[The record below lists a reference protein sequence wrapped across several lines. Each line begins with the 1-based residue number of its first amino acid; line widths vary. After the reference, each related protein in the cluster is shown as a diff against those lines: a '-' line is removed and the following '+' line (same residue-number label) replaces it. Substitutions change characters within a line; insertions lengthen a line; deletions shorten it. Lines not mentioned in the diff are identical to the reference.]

1 MSTEAANGN
10 RPRWTNQLDFI
21 RKEILVKVQK
31 HQHSWPF
38 QKPVD
43 PVALALPDYY
53 EVVKKPMDL
62 STIKKKFDTYQYNSG
77 AEALSD
83 FEVMFSNCYLYNKP
97 TDDVTLMCQAVESAF
112 KDLVKRMNS
121 DPTLRS
127 ELEADPPQQPSKV
140 KKSKPGKKQRPP
152 AAKKEPAAKAEA
164 SEEVTSRL
172 GSSNTSSSSRENF
185 QSANKR
191 RGVKRPSGTPVD
203 TDGSICSEPENKKP
217 KKRRRWV
224 SGAKG
229 VIDALFAPEHQSVCY
244 LFYEPVDYKKL
255 QLPDYPKIIT
265 HPMDMGTVRQKL
277 VDGKYSDPMEVQ
289 KDMELMFHNCYRYN
303 PPSNAVVRAAKKLDT
318 IFHKKWNIYLTTLES
333 HEQEEAEAR
342 SNQKPEIKSEAE
354 SDESGSEGDNEE
366 EDEEIKDEEENDEDV
381 FDQENENSNA
391 ASEVSKSSK
400 TAEERTSEDDLDDEL
415 DYINERLA
423 EILSEVA
430 SLTERQQKLLIL
442 HQRKH
447 NKLVKK
453 DETSRSG
460 RVRKPTEAEL
470 LHREQTR
477 NPPREQPP
485 QVIVPKQRNPSAK
498 KTSKYQRQESASK
511 SIKEES
517 LPETENT
524 EEKEKMTYDE
534 KRKLSLNINRLPK
547 EKLRKVVTIIQK
559 HEPNL
564 KDTKPDEIEI
574 DFETLRPVTL
584 RALETFVKRVLRE
597 SRDSRPSKSRQLA
610 KELEDKIARNQ
621 QQVAK
626 LDKELGIKPR
636 ANNKRNLDTSVD
648 SVQSSSSSSDSSS
661 SESGSD
667 SSDSETS
674 ETEQEEQK
682 KKSLSPEPELET
694 KVEPKRERLTPPPSS
709 PASVLQTN
717 GHASRSPEAVKESA
731 PVESDANK
739 LSVNDDDSQRL
750 PTTKLEVETS
760 PPVQNSDDSQF
771 VKPINN
777 NTTEKAT
784 RSVKTP
790 DNRIG
795 GAWSF
800 GSPADPSP
808 EKKVAVS
815 DDNRTLN
822 EFKLLADQKRRR
834 EEILKKDVPDVKVSP
849 PTDNV
854 FSTILGEPSISVSKA
869 PILGLPEEDDEEQ
882 KRKRNEAREAAK
894 RSRQKAVPI
903 FDLNDAGDLMSE
915 FEETVNGFR

>member
-127 ELEADPPQQPSKV
+127 ELEVNLEINITLPTKV

-152 AAKKEPAAKAEA
+152 AAKKEPAEKAEA

-172 GSSNTSSSSRENF
+172 GSSNSSSNSRENF
-185 QSANKR
+185 HKR

-217 KKRRRWV
+217 KKRRRWL

-229 VIDALFAPEHQSVCY
+229 AIDALFAPEYQSVSY

-255 QLPDYPKIIT
+255 KLPDYPKIIT

-303 PPSNAVVRAAKKLDT
+303 PPSNSVVKAAKKLDT
-318 IFHKKWNIYLTTLES
+318 IFHKIWNIYLRTLES
-333 HEQEEAEAR
+333 HGEEEVEAH
-342 SNQKPEIKSEAE
+342 SNQKPEVKSEAE
-354 SDESGSEGDNEE
+354 SVESGSEGDNEE
-366 EDEEIKDEEENDEDV
+366 EEEEDKDEEDDDEEV

-391 ASEVSKSSK
+391 ASEVSKSPK
-400 TAEERTSEDDLDDEL
+400 TAEERTSEDDLDNEL
-415 DYINERLA
+415 DYINDRLA

-430 SLTERQQKLLIL
+430 SLTEK
-442 HQRKH
+442 
-447 NKLVKK
+447 
-453 DETSRSG
+453 
-460 RVRKPTEAEL
+460 
-470 LHREQTR
+470 
-477 NPPREQPP
+477 QPP
-485 QVIVPKQRNPSAK
+485 QIILPKQRNPSAK

-517 LPETENT
+517 FVEAENP

-597 SRDSRPSKSRQLA
+597 SRDSRPSKS
-610 KELEDKIARNQ
+610 
-621 QQVAK
+621 
-626 LDKELGIKPR
+626 
-636 ANNKRNLDTSVD
+636 
-648 SVQSSSSSSDSSS
+648 SSDSSS

-682 KKSLSPEPELET
+682 KKSLSPELEIKT
-694 KVEPKRERLTPPPSS
+694 KVEPERERLTPPPSS
-709 PASVLQTN
+709 PTSVLQTN
-717 GHASRSPEAVKESA
+717 GHGSTSPEAVKEST
-731 PVESDANK
+731 PEDSDANK
-739 LSVNDDDSQRL
+739 LSVNDDSQRL
-750 PTTKLEVETS
+750 PTTKLEVESS
-760 PPVQNSDDSQF
+760 PPQQKIDDAQF

-777 NTTEKAT
+777 NTTEKST
-784 RSVKTP
+784 RPVKTP

-808 EKKVAVS
+808 EKKLAVS

-822 EFKLLADQKRRR
+822 EFKLLADQKKRR
-834 EEILKKDVPDVKVSP
+834 EEILKKDVTDVKASP
-849 PTDNV
+849 PTIMCFQA
-854 FSTILGEPSISVSKA
+854 FSGNLPSACLRLPFLDYPKKMMKSKS
-869 PILGLPEEDDEEQ
+869 
-882 KRKRNEAREAAK
+882 AREMK
-894 RSRQKAVPI
+894 RERL
-903 FDLNDAGDLMSE
+903 LNEVDKRL
-915 FEETVNGFR
+915 FRSSTSTMLVIL

>member
-1 MSTEAANGN
+1 
-10 RPRWTNQLDFI
+10 
-21 RKEILVKVQK
+21 
-31 HQHSWPF
+31 
-38 QKPVD
+38 
-43 PVALALPDYY
+43 
-53 EVVKKPMDL
+53 
-62 STIKKKFDTYQYNSG
+62 
-77 AEALSD
+77 
-83 FEVMFSNCYLYNKP
+83 
-97 TDDVTLMCQAVESAF
+97 
-112 KDLVKRMNS
+112 
-121 DPTLRS
+121 
-127 ELEADPPQQPSKV
+127 
-140 KKSKPGKKQRPP
+140 
-152 AAKKEPAAKAEA
+152 
-164 SEEVTSRL
+164 
-172 GSSNTSSSSRENF
+172 
-185 QSANKR
+185 
-191 RGVKRPSGTPVD
+191 
-203 TDGSICSEPENKKP
+203 
-217 KKRRRWV
+217 
-224 SGAKG
+224 
-229 VIDALFAPEHQSVCY
+229 
-244 LFYEPVDYKKL
+244 
-255 QLPDYPKIIT
+255 
-265 HPMDMGTVRQKL
+265 
-277 VDGKYSDPMEVQ
+277 
-289 KDMELMFHNCYRYN
+289 
-303 PPSNAVVRAAKKLDT
+303 
-318 IFHKKWNIYLTTLES
+318 
-333 HEQEEAEAR
+333 
-342 SNQKPEIKSEAE
+342 
-354 SDESGSEGDNEE
+354 
-366 EDEEIKDEEENDEDV
+366 
-381 FDQENENSNA
+381 
-391 ASEVSKSSK
+391 
-400 TAEERTSEDDLDDEL
+400 
-415 DYINERLA
+415 
-423 EILSEVA
+423 
-430 SLTERQQKLLIL
+430 
-442 HQRKH
+442 
-447 NKLVKK
+447 
-453 DETSRSG
+453 
-460 RVRKPTEAEL
+460 VRKPTEAEL

-485 QVIVPKQRNPSAK
+485 QIILPKQRNPSAK

-517 LPETENT
+517 FVEAENP

-682 KKSLSPEPELET
+682 KKSLSPELEIKT
-694 KVEPKRERLTPPPSS
+694 KVEPERERLTPPPSS
-709 PASVLQTN
+709 PTSVLQTN
-717 GHASRSPEAVKESA
+717 GHGSTSPEAVKEST
-731 PVESDANK
+731 PEDSDANK
-739 LSVNDDDSQRL
+739 LSVNDDSQRL
-750 PTTKLEVETS
+750 PTTKLEVESS
-760 PPVQNSDDSQF
+760 PPQQKIDDAQF

-777 NTTEKAT
+777 NTTEKST
-784 RSVKTP
+784 RPVKTP

-808 EKKVAVS
+808 EKKLAVS

-822 EFKLLADQKRRR
+822 EFKLLADQKKRR
-834 EEILKKDVPDVKVSP
+834 EEILKKDVTDVKASP

-854 FSTILGEPSISVSKA
+854 FSSILGEPSISVSKA